1 MRPCS
6 IKRSRSVLAV
16 GFAVGL
22 MMSSAANAQESA
34 PEAAPGTAAEAA
46 IDTAVEA
53 ATEPASE
60 APAPANSAAERELFA
75 LNLYHEARSEGRDG
89 MIAVGWVVLNRIPS
103 DAFPDSITAVINEP
117 TRRGCQWG
125 WTCDRRPDTPTEME
139 KWVLAQEVADL
150 LLSEARPADPTG
162 GAVAFHETFRRT
174 PGWLRRGGT
183 RTVTLGN
190 HHFYR
195 LN

>member
-1 MRPCS
+1 MRPLS
-6 IKRSRSVLAV
+6 TKPRASALALA
-16 GFAVGL
+16 FAACMAL
-22 MMSSAANAQESA
+22 APAADAQDSA
-34 PEAAPGTAAEAA
+34 PASAVDATAPTY
-46 IDTAVEA
+46 
-53 ATEPASE
+53 
-60 APAPANSAAERELFA
+60 SAAERELFA

-103 DAFPDSITAVINEP
+103 GAFPDSITAVINEP

-125 WTCDRRPDTPTEME
+125 WTCDGRSDTPTEME
-139 KWVLAQEVADL
+139 KWQLAQEVADL
-150 LLSEARPADPTG
+150 LLSDARPADPTG
-162 GAVAFHETFRRT
+162 GAVAFHETFRRP
-174 PGWLRRGGT
+174 PGWLSRGAT

>member
-1 MRPCS
+1 MRPPFTRLP
-6 IKRSRSVLAV
+6 IT
-16 GFAVGL
+16 
-22 MMSSAANAQESA
+22 SSALAAGLALSLALAPAGHAQDS
-34 PEAAPGTAAEAA
+34 
-46 IDTAVEA
+46 
-53 ATEPASE
+53 TEPA
-60 APAPANSAAERELFA
+60 PAVVTEESPDQPGAEPTSVAAESTISAAERELFA

-103 DAFPDSITAVINEP
+103 ADFPDSITAVINEP

-125 WTCDRRPDTPTEME
+125 WTCDRRSDAPAELE
-139 KWVLAQEVADL
+139 KWQQAQEVADL
-150 LLSEARPADPTG
+150 MLSDARPADPTG

-174 PGWLRRGGT
+174 SGWLRRGGT
-183 RTVTLGN
+183 RTVTIGN

>member
-1 MRPCS
+1 MRPYP
-6 IKRSRSVLAV
+6 IKSSGSVLAV

-22 MMSSAANAQESA
+22 LVSSAANAQESA
-34 PEAAPGTAAEAA
+34 PETAPDTAAETAPDTAAEAA
-46 IDTAVEA
+46 PDTAA
-53 ATEPASE
+53 E
-60 APAPANSAAERELFA
+60 APAPAHGAAERELFA

-125 WTCDRRPDTPTEME
+125 WTCDGRPDTPTEME
-139 KWVLAQEVADL
+139 KWELAQEVTDL